1 MQKRYAMIFR
11 IATMN
16 KVNNFIFLQNKLK
29 MFGLLMMRFGAHNK
43 SRKLISK
50 IISITDSEID
60 NFRLVA
66 FDR

>member
-1 MQKRYAMIFR
+1 
-11 IATMN
+11 MN
-16 KVNNFIFLQNKLK
+16 KVNNFIFLKNKLK
-29 MFGLLMMRFGAHNK
+29 MFGLLMMRFGSHNK